1 MAGLSPNDERNA
13 PAGKI
18 AGCCPRRAHGRGK
31 RSVRQQVGQS
41 PIREDDWRLASADSI
56 PSTLRGSLAARLDR
70 LKVAK
75 PLAQI
80 VATLGRVFDG
90 EVLSAVTGESQAV
103 LGDQLAEL
111 LRDDFLQQHGML
123 AQAKYS
129 FRHALIQDAAYDSL
143 LKSERQALHRKIAE
157 VLSGQFPAVVAA
169 TPEVVAQHYT
179 AANLIEP
186 AILHWEAAGKKK
198 GCGALGERGGRQSFC
213 ECTGCAAAPP

>member
-1 MAGLSPNDERNA
+1 MPASNA
-13 PAGKI
+13 
-18 AGCCPRRAHGRGK
+18 
-31 RSVRQQVGQS
+31 
-41 PIREDDWRLASADSI
+41 DDLRLASAVDSI

-80 VATLGRVFDG
+80 VATLGRVFDE
-90 EVLSAVTGESQAV
+90 EVLSAVTGESRAV
-103 LGDQLAEL
+103 LRDQLAEL
-111 LRDDFLQQHGML
+111 VREDFLQQHGLL

-129 FRHALIQDAAYDSL
+129 FRHALIQDAANDLL

-157 VLSGQFPAVVAA
+157 VLSSQFPAVVAA

-186 AILHWEAAGKKK
+186 AILHWEAAEKRLRS
-198 GCGALGERGGRQSFC
+198 ARR
-213 ECTGCAAAPP
+213 T